1 MGVSETWLTSSIWDN
16 EILPHG
22 FTIYRND
29 RKTRGGGVSIAV
41 KNNIPSELLTIPPNI
56 EAIAI
61 RMHLV
66 HPIVICC
73 LYIPPNSSMDD
84 YSE

>member
-1 MGVSETWLTSSIWDN
+1 MQEFQSFIYSSDFSIVGVSETWLTSSIWDN

-29 RKTRGGGVSIAV
+29 RKTRGGGVLMAV
-41 KNNIPSELLTIPPNI
+41 KNSIPSELLITPGNI

-61 RMHLV
+61 RIL
-66 HPIVICC
+66 I
-73 LYIPPNSSMDD
+73 L
-84 YSE
+84 